1 MTVATG
7 KAGRPL
13 EFEGM
18 TYYFCSA
25 GCRSEFES
33 SPDSYA
39 RKETRC

>member
-1 MTVATG
+1 MTVAAG
-7 KAGRPL
+7 QAGRPL
-13 EFEGM
+13 THDGE

-33 SPDSYA
+33 SPASYA